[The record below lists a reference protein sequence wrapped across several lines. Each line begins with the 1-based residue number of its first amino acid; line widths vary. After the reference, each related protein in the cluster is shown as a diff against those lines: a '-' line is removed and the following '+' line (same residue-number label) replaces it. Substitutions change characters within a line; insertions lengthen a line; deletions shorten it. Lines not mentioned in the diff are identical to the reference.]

1 MKGAQQLLHNIAL
14 RTGIFPAISVIKMA
28 QSPVIAATKDSKLV
42 SPEGTQ
48 QGKNTCHLPAIR
60 LQPLS
65 MVSSEETQDV
75 KTLGHWPQ
83 TAELPVKGMISV
95 DPDSCISLYIDKH

>member
-1 MKGAQQLLHNIAL
+1 
-14 RTGIFPAISVIKMA
+14 
-28 QSPVIAATKDSKLV
+28 
-42 SPEGTQ
+42 
-48 QGKNTCHLPAIR
+48 
-60 LQPLS
+60 

-83 TAELPVKGMISV
+83 IAELPVKGMISV